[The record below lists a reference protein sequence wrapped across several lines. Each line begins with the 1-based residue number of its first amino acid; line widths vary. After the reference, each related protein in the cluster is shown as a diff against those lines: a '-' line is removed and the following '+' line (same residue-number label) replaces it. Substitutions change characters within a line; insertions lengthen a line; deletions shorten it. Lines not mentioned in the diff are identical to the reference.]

1 MMRLRGKVAIVTGA
15 GAGIGRGIAE
25 RYAREGASVVIAE
38 VDAQTGASTTKAIT
52 DSGGDA
58 LFIQTDVSNE
68 SQVKDMVEQTATRCG
83 RIDVLCNN
91 AAVLF
96 FREEAPAHEL
106 SSQTWDRTMAVN
118 LRGYWLTSKYVVP
131 LMLRQK
137 SGSIIHVASP
147 TGLFG
152 FTRLTAYSASKGGVI
167 GLMRAMAADY
177 APEHIR
183 VNAIIPG
190 TIDTPMNAVELS
202 DAAARLHYAEI
213 TPARRLG
220 TPGDLAGIAVFLA
233 SDDSD
238 YCVGGIFT
246 VDGGLTAI

>member
-1 MMRLRGKVAIVTGA
+1 MRLRGKVAIVTGS

-38 VDAQTGASTTKAIT
+38 VDAQSGIATTKAIT
-52 DSGGDA
+52 ECGADA
-58 LFIQTDVSNE
+58 RFIQTDVSSE
-68 SQVKDMVEQTATRCG
+68 PQVKAMVEQTIKYYG
-83 RIDVLCNN
+83 RIDILCNN

-96 FREEAPAHEL
+96 FKEEAPAHEL
-106 SSQTWDRTMAVN
+106 SSETWDRTMAVN

-131 LMLRQK
+131 AMLRQR

-147 TGLFG
+147 TGIFG

-167 GLMRAMAADY
+167 GLARAMAADY

-183 VNAIIPG
+183 VNAIVPG

-202 DAAARLHYAEI
+202 DATARLHYAEI

-220 TPGDLAGIAVFLA
+220 TPEDLAGIAVFLA

-246 VDGGLTAI
+246 VDGGLTAV

>member
-1 MMRLRGKVAIVTGA
+1 MRLKNKVAIVTGA

-25 RYAREGASVVIAE
+25 RFAREGASVVMLE
-38 VDAQTGASTTKAIT
+38 VDRAAGESSVKAIRAA
-52 DSGGDA
+52 GGEA
-58 LFIQTDVSNE
+58 VLAVTDVSE
-68 SQVKDMVEQTATRCG
+68 ETQVRAAVDQALDRYKK
-83 RIDVLCNN
+83 IDILCNN

-106 SSQTWDRTMAVN
+106 SNETWDRTMAVN
-118 LRGYWLTSKYVVP
+118 LRGYWLTSKYVLP
-131 LMLRQK
+131 AMLRQG

-147 TGLFG
+147 TGVLG

-177 APEHIR
+177 APHHIR

-202 DAAARLHYAEI
+202 DPATRARYAEI
-213 TPARRLG
+213 APARRLG
-220 TPGDLAGIAVFLA
+220 TAEDMGGIAVFLA
-233 SDDSD
+233 SEDSD

-246 VDGGLTAI
+246 VDGGLTAV

>member
-1 MMRLRGKVAIVTGA
+1 MRLERRVAIVTGA
-15 GAGIGRGIAE
+15 GAGIGRAIAE
-25 RYAREGASVVIAE
+25 RFAREGAAVVIAE
-38 VDAQTGASTTKAIT
+38 VDAHNGRSAAQAIEASA
-52 DSGGDA
+52 GLA
-58 LFIQTDVSNE
+58 LFVPTDVSDE
-68 SQVKDMVEQTATRCG
+68 AQVKSLAEKTLSRFG

-96 FREEAPAHEL
+96 FEHEAPAHEL
-106 SSQTWDRTMAVN
+106 STETWDRTMAVN
-118 LRGYWLTSKYVVP
+118 LRGYWLTSKYVLP
-131 LMLRQK
+131 TMLLQK

-147 TGLFG
+147 TGILG
-152 FTRLTAYSASKGGVI
+152 FTRLTAYSASKGGVF

-177 APEHIR
+177 APHHIR
-183 VNAIIPG
+183 VNAIVPG

-202 DAAARLHYAEI
+202 DPAARVRYAEL

-220 TPGDLAGIAVFLA
+220 TAEDLAGIAAFLA

-238 YCVGGIFT
+238 YCVGGVFT